1 MNIEINDEIADEI
14 VKNELKA
21 SINGIKREIKILR
34 NNHLREKYQNED
46 LDYNL
51 DLLPHLEAV
60 YEYFGRTSPK
70 QRGV

>member
-14 VKNELKA
+14 VKIELKS
-21 SINGIKREIKILR
+21 SIDGIKRDIKILR
-34 NNHLREKYQNED
+34 NNPFREKYQNED

-60 YEYFGRTSPK
+60 YEYFGRTSPR